1 MTCNGQIG
9 VLLASATV
17 DVVPDEV
24 CKVQI
29 VEATAKALNQ
39 ATGFGQK
46 LGLVVRVINQ
56 A

>member
-17 DVVPDEV
+17 DVVPDGV
-24 CKVQI
+24 CKVQL
-29 VEATAKALNQ
+29 VEG
-39 ATGFGQK
+39 TGKGLKSSDRFEK
-46 LGLVVRVINQ
+46 VGLVIRVINQ